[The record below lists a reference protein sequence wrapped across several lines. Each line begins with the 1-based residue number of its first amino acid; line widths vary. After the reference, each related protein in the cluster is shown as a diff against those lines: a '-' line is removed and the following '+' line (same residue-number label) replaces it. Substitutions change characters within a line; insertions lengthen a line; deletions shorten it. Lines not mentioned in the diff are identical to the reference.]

1 MDKET
6 YTFEDRVYVNPE
18 VSRDEQLGFID
29 KLRSIQQEGAEK
41 IARDTHNLGTDVTP
55 NLGGL
60 NGAES
65 IWSAQY
71 VTPKVESMASSLR
84 TAAQAQALN
93 DVLSNYQAQMKKRY
107 NDAYRAARRRSSG
120 GGGGGGGDTSNKNNN
135 NEEGEIDWKA
145 TDAGGK
151 KVKTVEPNYSP
162 ITGTHTYTFDV
173 GGGFTQDI
181 TVTFDKYGRPSKVDA
196 GRNGTYTG
204 EDAVT
209 YYNRMRNNYKLK
221 GE

>member
-18 VSRDEQLGFID
+18 VSRDEQLGFIE

-145 TDAGGK
+145 NNTGGTAVGK
-151 KVKTVEPNYSP
+151 VEPNYSP

-181 TVTFDKYGRPSKVDA
+181 TVTFDEYGRPSKVDA

>member
-6 YTFEDRVYVNPE
+6 YTFEDRVYVNPK

-71 VTPKVESMASSLR
+71 VTPKVETMASSLR
-84 TAAQAQALN
+84 AAAQAQALN
-93 DVLSNYQAQMKKRY
+93 DVLSNYQTQMKKRY
-107 NDAYRAARRRSSG
+107 NDAYSAAQRRASG
-120 GGGGGGGDTSNKNNN
+120 GGGGGNNGGNKKKGNK
-135 NEEGEIDWKA
+135 EGEIDWKA
-145 TDAGGK
+145 NNTGGK
-151 KVKTVEPNYSP
+151 TVGKVEPNYSP
-162 ITGTHTYTFDV
+162 ITGTYKYTFDM
-173 GGGFTQDI
+173 GDGFTQDI
-181 TVTFDKYGRPSKVDA
+181 SVTYDEYGHVSAVDA
-196 GRNGTYTG
+196 GRNGKYTG
-204 EDAVT
+204 EDAKT
-209 YYNRMRNNYKLK
+209 YYNRMRSNYKLK
-221 GE
+221 GD